1 MSELGPTFLIC
12 SPTQRILVD
21 GNFDFGIMDRD
32 NRLMAEWEG
41 GNVFPGAYE
50 PAQVK
55 SFSLPNV
62 VSCDR
67 PASFTAVA
75 TIGHYS
81 QARLKHLTYDQVTCR
96 NGRLTG

>member
-1 MSELGPTFLIC
+1 MRAPSSGEGRFSL
-12 SPTQRILVD
+12 
-21 GNFDFGIMDRD
+21 FDFGIMDGD

-62 VSCDR
+62 LSCDR